1 MEIDDKVLYY
11 IFFLIKMRKIHQYNS
26 MSIISY
32 LTLFV
37 NMERMFILG
46 LESDIIWC
54 YNCSNDKEMM
64 V

>member
-1 MEIDDKVLYY
+1 
-11 IFFLIKMRKIHQYNS
+11 MRKIHQYNN